1 MIQGYA
7 IAASDVEDG
16 EGRSVAVDVV
26 LRIYYTDLLD
36 QKDLQEVV
44 RHIGGERVGIVI
56 ETGIEAKVLSVAE
69 RKARKKKGGTDVS
82 EKAD

>member
-16 EGRSVAVDVV
+16 EGRSIAVDVV
-26 LRIYYTDLLD
+26 LRIYYTDLVD

-44 RHIGGERVGIVI
+44 RHVGGERVGIVI
-56 ETGIEAKVLSVAE
+56 ETGTEAKVLRVAE
-69 RKARKKKGGTDVS
+69 RKAARKARGAPNGEKKD
-82 EKAD
+82 